1 VYHTLSFTHA
11 AGRRFLSDG
20 EIKDRPTNK
29 GAVEMEQYKEA
40 LAGFVSDVLQNGTD
54 DEQQILF
61 LARQAIECMR
71 DQKTAYISGF
81 LGLQGEYL
89 QDRTY
94 RFEVPITPFMYNRLK
109 IVHGGITATIAD
121 YTMGALANHVSGK
134 PCVTS
139 EMKVNYLSPG
149 TGEKLVSTASLLRKG
164 SHMCVC
170 ECKIYNDKAE
180 LVLAASG
187 TFFYLEG

>member
-1 VYHTLSFTHA
+1 
-11 AGRRFLSDG
+11 
-20 EIKDRPTNK
+20 
-29 GAVEMEQYKEA
+29 MEQYKEA
-40 LAGFVSDVLQNGTD
+40 LAEFVSDILENGTD

-61 LARQAIECMR
+61 LARQAIEYKR
-71 DQKTAYISGF
+71 AQKAAYLTGF

-89 QDRTY
+89 EDGTY
-94 RFEVPITPFMYNRLK
+94 RFEVPITAFMYNRLK
-109 IVHGGITATIAD
+109 IVHGGISATIAD

-139 EMKVNYLSPG
+139 EMKINYLSPG
-149 TGEKLVSTASLLRKG
+149 TGEKLLSTASLLRKG

-170 ECKIYNDKAE
+170 ECKIYNERAE

-187 TFFYLEG
+187 TFFYVEG